1 MKQTTVEFSFEDEK
15 LEAIKIFLND
25 KNTTLTDKLV
35 SFMESL
41 YNDCVPEDVR
51 SYIERK
57 CSLSKAPS
65 PRRVVRK
72 KQIAADT
79 AVSGINAKD
88 GATAPISE
96 ENAV

>member
-15 LEAIKIFLND
+15 LEAIKIFLKD
-25 KNTTLTDKLV
+25 KNTTLNDKLV

-72 KQIAADT
+72 KQITADN

-88 GATAPISE
+88 GATAPLSE
-96 ENAV
+96 ENAM

>member
-41 YNDCVPEDVR
+41 YNDYVPEDVR
-51 SYIERK
+51 SYIGDLARISFGQTIAVT
-57 CSLSKAPS
+57 SLTK
-65 PRRVVRK
+65 
-72 KQIAADT
+72 
-79 AVSGINAKD
+79 
-88 GATAPISE
+88 
-96 ENAV
+96 

>member
-72 KQIAADT
+72 KQIAADN
-79 AVSGINAKD
+79 AVSGIKSSG
-88 GATAPISE
+88 GATPPPSE